1 MHFTIDAIYE
11 GLARLVVRFRW
22 LVLALVIVAVAIVSG
37 AFPSLGSEVNNDNSA
52 FLPASAPS
60 TKASNLAAPLLGSAG
75 KSAQIVIVA
84 TRAGALTPADSAA
97 ISRELAGL
105 KFVKRIQSARVL
117 GVSPDG
123 DAVEL
128 RARVSL
134 NRFDINAAKTVIGD
148 IQGTFKRADAPPG
161 LQLHVAGQVA
171 TLVANQASSQRSG
184 NKVQS
189 FSILFIIILLLFVFR
204 SPIAAIVTLL
214 PSGLALAI
222 SMRLIG
228 ELGAHGLKI
237 SAIAQVLL
245 IVLLL
250 GAGTD
255 YGLFLVFRVRE
266 ELRAGRSPHDAVRH
280 AMVRVGESITASAA
294 TVILALLT
302 LLFASFGFY
311 QDLGIPLA
319 IGVLVMLLLGL
330 TLLPA
335 LLALLGKRAFWPAKI
350 EAGQQREGAWGR
362 IASRLVRRPGV
373 TLAIG
378 AVLFLGLAAGA
389 LGYKSAGFGGATGAP
404 SGSDAAAGNA
414 AIARHF
420 PQSSSNPA
428 NLVFAYQR
436 PVWQAPAQISA
447 AQASLRSS
455 GQFTA
460 LLGPLDAN
468 GTRLTPAQ
476 YAQLYTR
483 LGPPNRLPINEPSG
497 VKVPAA
503 DYAAYRASGQF
514 VAPNG
519 RIIQFEAAL
528 VAGPQQS
535 TAAMNAT
542 PRIRRV
548 VAQAVQASG
557 ASAGGVAG
565 QAAASYDIS
574 TTANHDLV
582 LIIPIAAVAI
592 ALVLALVLRSLVAPV
607 YLIASVVLSYLTALG
622 IATIVFID
630 ITGDSGISFFLPFL
644 MFVFLLALGED
655 YNILVMTRIREEA
668 RHLPLKDAVIR
679 AVSRTGTTVTSAGI
693 ILGGTFAV
701 LAATAGTGPNSS
713 QLRAIGIGL
722 AVGILMDTFLVRTL
736 LVPATVILLG
746 RWNWWPSAMGRNR
759 GGEDQEGHD
768 GDRPRALE
776 PVGEAPPAYE
786 APPA

>member
-1 MHFTIDAIYE
+1 VALASPDGRLMRLSVNAVYE
-11 GLARLVVRFRW
+11 RLAALVVRFRW
-22 LVLALVIVAVAIVSG
+22 LVLALAIAAVAIVSG
-37 AFPSLGSEVNNDNSA
+37 AFPSLGSEINSDNSA

-60 TKASNLAAPLLGSAG
+60 TRAGDLAAPLLGSAG
-75 KSAQIVIVA
+75 KSAQIVVVA
-84 TRAGALTPADSAA
+84 SRTGGLGTADTLAIDREAA
-97 ISRELAGL
+97 VIRS
-105 KFVKRIQSARVL
+105 VKHVQSVRVL
-117 GVSPDG
+117 GISPDHQ
-123 DAVEL
+123 AAEL
-128 RARVSL
+128 RVRAAL
-134 NRFDINAAKTVIGD
+134 NRFDTGAAKTVIDD
-148 IQGTFKRADAPPG
+148 IQHTFTRAGAPPG

-171 TLVANQASSQRSG
+171 TLVANQQSSQRSG
-184 NKVQS
+184 SQVQI
-189 FSILFIIILLLFVFR
+189 FSILFIIVLLLVVFR
-204 SPIAAIVTLL
+204 SPVAAIVTLL

-222 SMRLIG
+222 STRLIG

-237 SAIAQVLL
+237 SEITQVLL

-266 ELRAGRSPHDAVRH
+266 ELRAGRTPHDAVRH
-280 AMVRVGESITASAA
+280 AIVRVGESITASAA

-311 QDLGIPLA
+311 QDLAIPLA
-319 IGVLVMLLLGL
+319 VGVAVMLVLGL

-350 EAGQQREGAWGR
+350 ESGQQREGTWGR
-362 IASRLVRRPGV
+362 IAARLVRRPAV
-373 TLAIG
+373 TVAVG

-389 LGYKSAGFGGATGAP
+389 IGYSSSGFGGATGAP
-404 SGSDAAAGNA
+404 SGSDAETGNA
-414 AIARHF
+414 IVARHF

-428 NLVFAYQR
+428 NLVFAYSR
-436 PVWQAPAQISA
+436 PVGQDPGQIAA

-460 LLGPLDAN
+460 LQGALDAN
-468 GTRLTPAQ
+468 GTVLAPVQ

-483 LGPPNRLPINEPSG
+483 LGPPNRLPVVEPPGTG
-497 VKVPAA
+497 VTPAA
-503 DYAAYRASGQF
+503 YTAYRASSQF
-514 VAPNG
+514 VSANG
-519 RIIQFEAAL
+519 RIIQFEASLA
-528 VAGPQQS
+528 AGSQQS

-548 VAQAVQASG
+548 VARAGLRSGAVASG
-557 ASAGGVAG
+557 LAG

-574 TTANHDLV
+574 TTADHDLV
-582 LIIPIAAVAI
+582 LIIPIAAIAI

-607 YLIASVVLSYLTALG
+607 YLIVSVVLSYLAALG

-630 ITGDSGISFFLPFL
+630 VAGESGISFFLPFL

-668 RHLPLKDAVIR
+668 RALPLKDAVIR
-679 AVSRTGTTVTSAGI
+679 AVGRTGTTITSAGVV
-693 ILGGTFAV
+693 LGGTFGV
-701 LAATAGTGPNSS
+701 LAATAGSGPNAS
-713 QLRAIGIGL
+713 QLRAIGVGL

-746 RWNWWPSAMGRNR
+746 RWNWWPSAMGRER
-759 GGEDQEGHD
+759 SE
-768 GDRPRALE
+768 RVRLE
-776 PVGEAPPAYE
+776 PLGESQSA
-786 APPA
+786 

>member
-1 MHFTIDAIYE
+1 M
-11 GLARLVVRFRW
+11 
-22 LVLALVIVAVAIVSG
+22 
-37 AFPSLGSEVNNDNSA
+37 
-52 FLPASAPS
+52 
-60 TKASNLAAPLLGSAG
+60 
-75 KSAQIVIVA
+75 
-84 TRAGALTPADSAA
+84 
-97 ISRELAGL
+97 
-105 KFVKRIQSARVL
+105 
-117 GVSPDG
+117 
-123 DAVEL
+123 
-128 RARVSL
+128 
-134 NRFDINAAKTVIGD
+134 
-148 IQGTFKRADAPPG
+148 
-161 LQLHVAGQVA
+161 
-171 TLVANQASSQRSG
+171 ANQASSQRSG
-184 NKVQS
+184 NQVQS

-311 QDLGIPLA
+311 KDLGIPLA
-319 IGVLVMLLLGL
+319 IGVLVILLLGL

-350 EAGQQREGAWGR
+350 EAGSSARGPGAGSR
-362 IASRLVRRPGV
+362 AAS
-373 TLAIG
+373 
-378 AVLFLGLAAGA
+378 
-389 LGYKSAGFGGATGAP
+389 SAGRASPWRSARCCSWDSPPALSDTSQRASVVRP
-404 SGSDAAAGNA
+404 AHRRESDAAAGNA

-428 NLVFAYQR
+428 NLVFAYQQ
-436 PVWQAPAQISA
+436 PVWQAPAQIAA

-476 YAQLYTR
+476 YSQLFTR
-483 LGPPNRLPINEPSG
+483 LGPPNTLPITRAARREGAGGGVRRLPRVGPVRRPERPHHPVRG
-497 VKVPAA
+497 GA
-503 DYAAYRASGQF
+503 R
-514 VAPNG
+514 
-519 RIIQFEAAL
+519 RR
-528 VAGPQQS
+528 PQQS

-607 YLIASVVLSYLTALG
+607 YLIASVVLSYLAALG
-622 IATIVFID
+622 VATIVFID
-630 ITGDSGISFFLPFL
+630 ITGDNGISFFLPFL

-759 GGEDQEGHD
+759 GRAGPGGARRGQTPGARARGRGPARLEKRASS
-768 GDRPRALE
+768 RPRRS
-776 PVGEAPPAYE
+776 PTGR
-786 APPA
+786 